1 VNQYPA
7 VPATLATSGAGPK
20 LFISYRRD
28 DSASAAGRIYDRL
41 AAYFGRD
48 AIFKD
53 VDNIPVGQNFEQ
65 IIVNALQ
72 QSAVTLVLIGPQW
85 ATVANDRGRRLD
97 DPQDPVR
104 IEVETALRRGGPVIP
119 LFVEGAAAP
128 NVATLPPSIR
138 PLFAQNA
145 LQARND
151 PWFDGDMSQLATTLS
166 QWLPLRVAPATP
178 DVAIGP
184 TPRRRVGRTV
194 GVASLTLA
202 ASVVLIVAL
211 ILIGLAGAGL
221 AGQGPFG
228 ALGGATPYATT
239 PIQPTATPL
248 PVEHVKID
256 ENLTRTQSG
265 WEKDS
270 TCVFKSD
277 GYHVIATPFPP
288 NLTASENAVACIE
301 EGTTYT
307 NFHLTAHVHVPG
319 GATQAQ
325 YFLAFR
331 INDKI
336 RPTNLDDF
344 SIDVR
349 SNQKSESWNAVSRS
363 NDEDNLYTGFS
374 TSIPINTGD
383 NTLEVYAN
391 GSDFTIFV
399 NGVALGSF
407 RDPINDHAG
416 YIGLGVIQGEAIY
429 TSVKIAT
436 LG

>member
-1 VNQYPA
+1 VA
-7 VPATLATSGAGPK
+7 V
-20 LFISYRRD
+20 
-28 DSASAAGRIYDRL
+28 
-41 AAYFGRD
+41 
-48 AIFKD
+48 
-53 VDNIPVGQNFEQ
+53 
-65 IIVNALQ
+65 
-72 QSAVTLVLIGPQW
+72 
-85 ATVANDRGRRLD
+85 
-97 DPQDPVR
+97 
-104 IEVETALRRGGPVIP
+104 
-119 LFVEGAAAP
+119 
-128 NVATLPPSIR
+128 
-138 PLFAQNA
+138 
-145 LQARND
+145 
-151 PWFDGDMSQLATTLS
+151 
-166 QWLPLRVAPATP
+166 
-178 DVAIGP
+178 
-184 TPRRRVGRTV
+184 
-194 GVASLTLA
+194 LTLA
-202 ASVVLIVAL
+202 ASVMLIAAL

-248 PVEHVKID
+248 PAEHVKID
-256 ENLTRTQSG
+256 EDLTKTQPG
-265 WEKDS
+265 WENDS

-288 NLTASENAVACIE
+288 NPTAAENVVACIAP
-301 EGTTYT
+301 GKYA
-307 NFHLTAHVHVPG
+307 NFHLTAHVHAPG

-331 INDKI
+331 IDNDTK
-336 RPTNLDDF
+336 PTNMDYF

-363 NDEDNLYTGFS
+363 NNADNLYTGFS

-407 RDPINDHAG
+407 RDPINDRAG

>member
-1 VNQYPA
+1 MNQYPA
-7 VPATLATSGAGPK
+7 APAKPASSGAGPK

-48 AIFKD
+48 TMFKD
-53 VDNIPVGQNFEQ
+53 VDDIPFGQNFEH
-65 IIVNALQ
+65 IIVNAIQ
-72 QSAVTLVLIGPQW
+72 QSTVILVLIGPQW
-85 ATVANDRGRRLD
+85 ATLANARGRRLD

-104 IEVETALRRGGPVIP
+104 LEVETALRRGAPMIP
-119 LFVEGAAAP
+119 LLVEGAAAP

-138 PLFAQNA
+138 PLFAQDP

-166 QWLPLRVAPATP
+166 QWLPLRAGPAARDVATAPAP
-178 DVAIGP
+178 PRHV
-184 TPRRRVGRTV
+184 RRRVG
-194 GVASLTLA
+194 VAGLTLA
-202 ASVVLIVAL
+202 ASVLLIAAL

-228 ALGGATPYATT
+228 ALGGATPYATI
-239 PIQPTATPL
+239 PIQPTPTSL

-256 ENLTRTQSG
+256 ENLTQTQPG

-270 TCVFKSD
+270 TCVFQSD
-277 GYHVIATPFPP
+277 GYHAIATPLPP
-288 NLTASENAVACIE
+288 NPTAAVNVVACIAP
-301 EGTTYT
+301 GQYT
-307 NFHLTAHVHVPG
+307 NFHLTAHVHAPA

-325 YFLAFR
+325 YFLGFR
-331 INDKI
+331 INDKY
-336 RPTNLDDF
+336 TLNSMDDF

-349 SNQKSESWNAVSRS
+349 SNKKTESWIAVSRTNGS
-363 NDEDNLYTGFS
+363 DNLYSGFS

-407 RDPINDHAG
+407 RDPINDHLG
-416 YIGLGVIQGEAIY
+416 YIGLGVVQGEAIY